1 MSRNETFHRRQPDT
15 QSCKR
20 ARTPGSSKE
29 INVCELERQ
38 MLEKEVDGTEQAFGM
53 LHRGSE
59 PDFSYI
65 FWAVDDTNASAHGT
79 RVDRQ
84 NAHALL

>member
-1 MSRNETFHRRQPDT
+1 
-15 QSCKR
+15 
-20 ARTPGSSKE
+20 
-29 INVCELERQ
+29 

-65 FWAVDDTNASAHGT
+65 FLAVDDTILAVDDTNASAHGT